1 MPESASHERLLPCL
15 LDRLTDDLPDSR
27 QESRDSRTVSLQRYR
42 EAVIRD
48 LSWLLNT
55 NAPRPDE
62 DGLAEFDHVLRSVL
76 NYGVRDVCGTTASS
90 VNPEDVQRDVLKALH
105 TFEPRLLRRSLA
117 VTVAVR
123 LEAMGNT
130 ALTFEIRGELWA
142 KPISEALYVKTAID
156 LETGQWEIKDRPN
169 G

>member
-1 MPESASHERLLPCL
+1 MPEIASHERLLPCL
-15 LDRLTDDLPDSR
+15 LDRLTDDAPDSR

-42 EAVIRD
+42 EGVVRD

-55 NAPRPDE
+55 HAPRPE
-62 DGLAEFDHVLRSVL
+62 DGLAEFEQALRSVL

-90 VNPEDVQRDVLKALH
+90 ASPDEMQRDVLTALH
-105 TFEPRLLRRSLA
+105 TFEPRLMRRSVS
-117 VTVAVR
+117 VTVTVKP
-123 LEAMGNT
+123 ESMGTN
-130 ALTFEIRGELWA
+130 ALSFGVRGELWA

-156 LETGQWEIKDRPN
+156 LETGQWEIKDRPD